1 MKIKSLIAVVLM
13 ACMLLP
19 LAACASTAA
28 AEPVT
33 VEFWHAMSGGLQDA
47 LVALTDKFN
56 AENGKGITVNLVNQG
71 GYTDLSKK
79 LMGAVASKTL
89 PDMAQVYNS
98 WIASTLDVVVPL
110 DDFIAKDFDN
120 YEDILES
127 YRKEGAEFGKTYT
140 IAFNKSSQVFF
151 YNKTKYQELGLTPP
165 TTWDELLAVSKTLF
179 DATGKPSLGYDD
191 LVAMFQQYVM
201 QNGSAFIENGEVK
214 FTSPEGI
221 AAMKYILDLH
231 KIGYARTAGED
242 KYMSSPFNNGDVF
255 AYVGSSAGAAYI
267 TPNGFEYG
275 AAPLPKGVKG
285 AVPQAG
291 TNLAMF
297 TQDAAKQAAT
307 WEYIKF
313 LTSAESTTQ
322 WAIATGY
329 LPIRTSAFESPAY
342 QEYMA
347 KSEVAQA
354 AYAQVADQYFESAY
368 PGAQE
373 VRNLIGAEMEAAIL
387 EGKTAEDAVAS
398 LAEKITQIIK
408 AQ

>member
-1 MKIKSLIAVVLM
+1 MKIKSLIAALLI
-13 ACMLLP
+13 ACLLLP
-19 LAACASTAA
+19 VAALPETKP
-28 AEPVT
+28 EPVT

-56 AENGKGITVNLVNQG
+56 AENTKGITVTLVNQG
-71 GYTDLSKK
+71 GYADLSKK

-89 PDMAQVYNS
+89 PDLSQVYNS
-98 WIASTLDVVVPL
+98 WIATSLDVVVPL
-110 DDFIAKDFDN
+110 DDLIAKDFDN
-120 YEDILES
+120 YEDILEP
-127 YRKEGAEFGKTYT
+127 YRNEGAEFGKTYT

-165 TTWDELLAVSKTLF
+165 TTWDELLTVGKTLL
-179 DATGKPSLGYDD
+179 DATGKPAVGYDD

-201 QNGSAFIENGEVK
+201 QNGSEFISGGEVK
-214 FTSPEGI
+214 FNSPEGI
-221 AAMKYILDLH
+221 AAMSFILDMH
-231 KIGYARTAGED
+231 KNGYARTAGED
-242 KYMSSPFNNGDVF
+242 KYLSGPFSNGDVF

-275 AAPLPKGVKG
+275 AAPLPKNVAG

-297 TQDAAKQAAT
+297 SQDEKKQAAT

-313 LTSAESTTQ
+313 LTSTESTVQ

-329 LPIRTSAFESPAY
+329 LPIRASGFESEAY
-342 QEYMA
+342 QAYMA
-347 KSEVAQA
+347 KSEVAKA
-354 AYAQVADQYFESAY
+354 CYAQGADQYFEAAF

-373 VRNLIGAEMEAAIL
+373 VRTTVGAEVEAAIL
-387 EGKTAEDAVAS
+387 EGKTAEDAVKS
-398 LAEKITQIIK
+398 LADKVTEILSKQ
-408 AQ
+408 